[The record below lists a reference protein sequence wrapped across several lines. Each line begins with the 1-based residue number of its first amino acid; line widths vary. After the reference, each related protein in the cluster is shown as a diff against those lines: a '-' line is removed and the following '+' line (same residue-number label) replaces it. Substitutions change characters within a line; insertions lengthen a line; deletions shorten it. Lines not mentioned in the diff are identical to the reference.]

1 MTDSAEKEATAR
13 VLLLAVSA
21 RHNAFAGIAI
31 LDLAITILGIL
42 PDELIMVAKNIQ
54 QVSQEGCVKQS
65 FRIYRRQKS
74 SSSSLTSYL
83 HLKRKSSR

>member
-42 PDELIMVAKNIQ
+42 PDELDHG
-54 QVSQEGCVKQS
+54 SQKYS
-65 FRIYRRQKS
+65 ISISRRMC
-74 SSSSLTSYL
+74 
-83 HLKRKSSR
+83 